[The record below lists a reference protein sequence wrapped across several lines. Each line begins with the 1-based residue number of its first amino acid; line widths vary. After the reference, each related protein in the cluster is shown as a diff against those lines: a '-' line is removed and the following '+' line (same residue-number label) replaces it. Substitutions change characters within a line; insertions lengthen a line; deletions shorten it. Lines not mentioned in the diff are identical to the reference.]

1 MVSSSTEPK
10 SGPLLSS
17 SSHSATLP
25 GTAKG
30 TTTTPLGDPS
40 GLRIDNGSSSRIGS
54 RATNCGLSTL
64 NTEFAS
70 STERTRSVP

>member
-1 MVSSSTEPK
+1 MSSSTEPK

-30 TTTTPLGDPS
+30 TTSTPVGEPS
-40 GLRIDNGSSSRIGS
+40 GFRIDSGSSSRIGS
-54 RATNCGLSTL
+54 RETNFGLSTL

-70 STERTRSVP
+70 STDSTRFVA